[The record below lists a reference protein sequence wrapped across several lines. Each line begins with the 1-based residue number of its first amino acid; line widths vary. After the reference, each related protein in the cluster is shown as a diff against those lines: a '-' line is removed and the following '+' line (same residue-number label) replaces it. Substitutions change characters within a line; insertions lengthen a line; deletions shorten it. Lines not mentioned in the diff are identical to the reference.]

1 LHTALRLAIICGARD
16 HSVSLSRN
24 QYGTAH
30 DNAGPELGVQSPRFP
45 AGKWS
50 GGRGCEC
57 LAAGNSALAQEKG
70 AKVASGEQT
79 ITLNVNGKASQ
90 VKVEPRTTLLE
101 ALRYQLD
108 LTGAKPVCTD
118 GSSGAATVLVD
129 GKPMQANTMLAMQAA
144 GKKIT
149 TVEGLANDAVPKAFV
164 ECDAQQCGFC
174 TPGFVVGVRLF
185 EYETEGDEEEIR
197 KGLNGNLCRC
207 GTYANVIQAA
217 LKVVKGGA

>member
-1 LHTALRLAIICGARD
+1 MAQRTLAPDPPSGFTRRDFLRGSGA
-16 HSVSLSRN
+16 V
-24 QYGTAH
+24 A
-30 DNAGPELGVQSPRFP
+30 A
-45 AGKWS
+45 
-50 GGRGCEC
+50 
-57 LAAGNSALAQEKG
+57 AAGIAHETQTALAQEKG
-70 AKVASGEQT
+70 KQVASGQQS
-79 ITLNVNGKASQ
+79 ITLNVNGKDQQ

-101 ALRYQLD
+101 VLRYQLD

-129 GKPMQANTMLAMQAA
+129 GKPMQANTMLAMQAV
-144 GKKIT
+144 GKKIA
-149 TVEGLANDAVPKAFV
+149 TVESLANDAVPKAFT

-174 TPGFVVGVRLF
+174 TPGFVVGVRAFLNMKPKA
-185 EYETEGDEEEIR
+185 TEEEIR

>member
-1 LHTALRLAIICGARD
+1 MANSTSTLDPKSGFSRRDFLRGSGAAAAATAL
-16 HSVSLSRN
+16 H
-24 QYGTAH
+24 QQTTA
-30 DNAGPELGVQSPRFP
+30 
-45 AGKWS
+45 
-50 GGRGCEC
+50 
-57 LAAGNSALAQEKG
+57 ALAQEKG
-70 AKVASGEQT
+70 AQVASGTQT
-79 ITLNVNGKASQ
+79 ITLDVNGKSNQ

-108 LTGAKPVCTD
+108 LTGAKPICTD
-118 GSSGAATVLVD
+118 GSSGGATVLVD

-144 GKKIT
+144 GKKIQ

-174 TPGFVVGVRLF
+174 TPGFVVGVRAFLNMHPKA
-185 EYETEGDEEEIR
+185 TEEEIR

-207 GTYANVIQAA
+207 GTYYNVIQAA